1 MYIEVVSNKEF
12 IAIKNHAFRIS
23 SINYFKLSPKRLI
36 IKVVLKNNKSFK
48 LKFHKYDEY
57 VVCLDTVFDS
67 IKVIDYHHPRVYFK
81 R

>member
-1 MYIEVVSNKEF
+1 MFVETISKNEF
-12 IAIKNHAFRIS
+12 IAIKNYAFRIS
-23 SINYFKLSPKRLI
+23 GINYFKLSPKRLI
-36 IKVVLKNNKSFK
+36 IKVVLKNNKTIK

-57 VVCLDTVFDS
+57 VFCLDVVFDS